1 MITNKSKMEN
11 VQMNYYAGLPG
22 FVMSLIY
29 LSVGLVLILSENVA
43 GITGIQKN
51 GLALLIF
58 IYGSFR
64 MYRFLKNRK
73 EESDDEDQE

>member
-1 MITNKSKMEN
+1 MEN
-11 VQMNYYAGLPG
+11 VQMTYYAGLPG